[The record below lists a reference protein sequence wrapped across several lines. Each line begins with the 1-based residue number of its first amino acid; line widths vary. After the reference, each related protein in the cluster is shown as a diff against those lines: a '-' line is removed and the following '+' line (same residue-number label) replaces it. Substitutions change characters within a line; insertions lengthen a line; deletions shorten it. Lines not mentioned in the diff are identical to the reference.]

1 MERRGLKIRKML
13 LRGLLPLVRRLPL
26 PVANHIVSG
35 IGRFEYR
42 VNRGLRD
49 SFDDAVARGGR
60 ILRCDWDPPAV
71 GKQLAGNHILWRTR
85 DMLLDGASRER
96 ALEAFEVEGREHL
109 DAALALGKGCVVLTS
124 HFGAHMLPA
133 HWLYRND
140 YPLRLYMERPRTVS
154 RFMASRFN
162 DDEGELAQDKLFISR
177 KSDPTDSA
185 GSILRAVRVLRS
197 GMMLFMAGDVRW
209 SGQLTAEARFMERD
223 LRFSTTWITLA
234 AMSRAPVVA
243 VFCRVGDDGRYH
255 IEFRPHFLVPAEAQK
270 EERASQYVQR
280 FLDELEERIRRHPAS
295 SNEYLFWPTTDEA
308 TV

>member
-1 MERRGLKIRKML
+1 MDRRGLKIRKMF
-13 LRGLLPLVRRLPL
+13 LRGVLPLVRRLPL
-26 PVANHIVSG
+26 PVANHLISG

-42 VNRGLRD
+42 MNRGLRT
-49 SFDDAVARGGR
+49 SFDNAVSRGGR
-60 ILRCDWDPPAV
+60 ILHCDWDAPTV

-85 DMLLDGASRER
+85 DMLLDGAPRER

-140 YPLRLYMERPRTVS
+140 YPLRLYMERPRSVS

-162 DDEGELAQDKLFISR
+162 DDGELGQGKLFISR
-177 KSDPTDSA
+177 RSDPADSA
-185 GSILRAVRVLRS
+185 GSILRAARVLRS
-197 GMMLFMAGDVRW
+197 KMMLFLAGDVRW
-209 SGQLTAEARFMERD
+209 SGQLTAEARFMGRT

-255 IEFRPHFLVPAEAQK
+255 MEFRPHFLVPADAQE
-270 EERASQYVQR
+270 EERAGEYVQL
-280 FLDELEERIRRHPAS
+280 FLDQLEERIRRHPAD
-295 SNEYLFWPTTDEA
+295 SNEYLFWPAADEA
-308 TV
+308 AA